1 MSEETQNLLKDA
13 NFAIMN
19 TPNPVVYGA
28 EAAASKALLVDD
40 PPEKAAS
47 LCCPTFLSCFL
58 SCVCPWVWLGACKT
72 VNEREAAL
80 VLTWG
85 KFTTVKKKPGLFC
98 FNPCGIEFQVVSVK
112 QRTTDLPGVKLL
124 DLKGNPVVVS
134 GVVFWQI
141 QGVKAASLDVENV
154 YQYVHTT
161 ALATLKQVVSKYPYE
176 DDEGGHSLKT
186 EAATLSAELSETLQQ
201 RLAHCGVKV
210 IAFNMTDLS
219 YAPEIAQAMLVRQ
232 QAEAMVKARKLIVK
246 GAVDISEG
254 AINQLESKG
263 VKMSESEKTKIVT
276 NLLTVICGESGA
288 QPTVALQ

>member
-1 MSEETQNLLKDA
+1 MATTTTYEK
-13 NFAIMN
+13 IN
-19 TPNPVVYGA
+19 TPNPVVYGS
-28 EAAASKALLVDD
+28 EAAPSQTVIAED
-40 PPEKAAS
+40 PPETEAS
-47 LCCPTFLSCFL
+47 LCCPTALSCFL
-58 SCVCPWVWLGACKT
+58 SCCCPWVWLGSCRT
-72 VNEREAAL
+72 LNEKEAAL

-85 KFTTVKKKPGLFC
+85 KFTSVIKKPGLFC
-98 FNPCGIEFQVVSVK
+98 FNPCGVEFQVVSVK

-141 QGVKAASLDVENV
+141 SGVKAASLNVENV
-154 YQYVHTT
+154 YQYVNTT

-176 DDEGGHSLKT
+176 DDDGGHSLKT
-186 EAATLSAELSETLQQ
+186 EAAALGQELQSTLQQ
-201 RLAHCGVKV
+201 RLAHAGVSV

-254 AINQLESKG
+254 AIQQLEEKG
-263 VKMSESEKTKIVT
+263 VTMNEGEKTKIVT

>member
-1 MSEETQNLLKDA
+1 
-13 NFAIMN
+13 MN
-19 TPNPVVYGA
+19 TPNPVVYG
-28 EAAASKALLVDD
+28 EAASNSKVVLESD
-40 PPEKAAS
+40 PPSNETGN
-47 LCCPTFLSCFL
+47 LCCPTMLSCCLSCFCPFVWCG
-58 SCVCPWVWLGACKT
+58 SCRTL
-72 VNEREAAL
+72 NEKEAAL
-80 VLTWG
+80 VMTWG
-85 KFTTVKKKPGLFC
+85 KFTSVIKKPGLFC
-98 FNPCGIEFQVVSVK
+98 FNPCGVTFQVVSTK

-124 DLKGNPVVVS
+124 DLKGNPVIVS

-141 QGVKAASLDVENV
+141 EGVKAASLNVENV
-154 YQYVHTT
+154 YQYVNTT

-186 EAATLSAELSETLQQ
+186 EAAALGAELQATLQQ
-201 RLAHCGVKV
+201 RLAHAGVRV

-254 AINQLESKG
+254 AIQQLEDKG
-263 VKMSESEKTKIVT
+263 VKMQESEKTKIVT

-288 QPTVALQ
+288 QPTVQLQ